1 MFTLHYIKAKQSEP
15 RVSKKLIISIL
26 LLLSV
31 ITIYGQQYDVRQ
43 FVQVDGIVTDESNY
57 PLKYV
62 TVVSKSLATGTMT
75 DENGIFSIISLWGD
89 TLIFTS
95 VGFKPSLIKLPDQ
108 IPAPGY
114 SIDIVMKTDTIN
126 IGPVLVLP
134 WKTYE
139 EFKRAV
145 VEYVPP
151 EEELRKNL
159 EQNIAIIESQI
170 YSDIKISPE
179 AGYRYAMQ
187 REAENVMT
195 RNQTPVNNVLN
206 PFAWAK
212 FFDGFKNGLLKN
224 KKSEKKKKKNTNNGN
239 KDNPG
244 ELQKDF

>member
-1 MFTLHYIKAKQSEP
+1 MS
-15 RVSKKLIISIL
+15 RRLIISIII
-26 LLLSV
+26 LSWS
-31 ITIYGQQYDVRQ
+31 TIIYSQQYNVRQ
-43 FVQVDGIVTDESNY
+43 FVQVDGIVTDESNW

-62 TVVSKSLATGTMT
+62 TVISKSLTTGTMT
-75 DENGIFSIISLWGD
+75 DENGIFSLISIWGD

-95 VGFKPSLIKLPDQ
+95 IGFKPYLVKLPDS
-108 IPAPGY
+108 IPSPGF
-114 SIDIVMKTDTIN
+114 SIDIEMETDTID

-159 EQNIAIIESQI
+159 EANMAIIASQI
-170 YSDIKISPE
+170 YSDIKVTPE
-179 AGYRYAMQ
+179 ASYRYAMQ
-187 REAENVMT
+187 RESEQVMT
-195 RNQTPVNNVLN
+195 RNQTPVNNILN

-212 FFDGFKNGLLKN
+212 FIDGMKNGLLKN
-224 KKSEKKKKKNTNNGN
+224 KKSDKKKKKNTKNSS

-244 ELQKDF
+244 EQKEDF